1 MRPFSTVATGI
12 TMSMNKDT
20 ALTVDLAKTFL
31 ADESSVDLRVF
42 ATVDAAAAEL
52 LAASPCGR
60 LDLRGLH
67 ALNGGPE
74 ATRLAEK
81 LAEQFSDQYLDFPH
95 LVDLS
100 PDAAVVFAKH
110 RYPIS
115 LGLTQISESLAGA
128 LIKTKKSKHQ
138 DSALILPNLTS
149 IDDATASILA
159 KHKAPLRLDG
169 LRDLTAGAAKA
180 LAKHTPYLLSL
191 NGINALSD
199 DCMKFLATHA
209 GPLSLNGI
217 PSLSEQNAK
226 ALADCPGLVIVL
238 NGVRGLSAK
247 VAKTLSV
254 FKGTVGEGDMPYGG
268 KTYTLPAGYA
278 ASSCL
283 CLDGIEFL
291 EPEVVTALAKLKGV
305 LSLKGVVAHI
315 KSLSNSADDIA
326 LAKLLAGKTWTAD
339 ELVFSSL
346 EHIDLEAAGEIASF
360 KGRLTATAL
369 KDVDPAN
376 LKPLRL
382 RPTLMTTVKNHR
394 SVDGQ

>member
-1 MRPFSTVATGI
+1 MLPFSTVATGI
-12 TMSMNKDT
+12 TMSMNQDT

-42 ATVDAAAAEL
+42 ATVDAGAAEL

-81 LAEQFSDQYLDFPH
+81 IAQQLTDQYLSFPH

-100 PDAAVVFAKH
+100 PDAAAVFAKH

-115 LGLTQISESLAGA
+115 LGLTQISESLAEA
-128 LIKTKKSKHQ
+128 LIKTKKSKYQ
-138 DSALILPNLTS
+138 DSALILPNLTTINDS
-149 IDDATASILA
+149 VASILA
-159 KHKAPLRLDG
+159 KHKAPLHLDG

-191 NGINALSD
+191 NGITSLSD
-199 DCMKFLATHA
+199 ECITFLASHP
-209 GPLSLNGI
+209 GPLSLNGL
-217 PSLSEQNAK
+217 PSLSEQHAK
-226 ALADCPGLVIVL
+226 ALATCPGLVIVL
-238 NGVRGLSAK
+238 NGVCGLSTKSAK
-247 VAKTLSV
+247 SLST
-254 FKGTVGEGDMPYGG
+254 FKGSVGEGDTPYGG
-268 KTYTLPAGYA
+268 KTYGLSAGSS
-278 ASSCL
+278 ASPCL
-283 CLDGIEFL
+283 CLDGIDFL
-291 EPEVVTALAKLKGV
+291 EPEAITALAKFKGV
-305 LSLKGVVAHI
+305 LSLKGLVARV
-315 KSLSNSADDIA
+315 KSLSHSADDIT

-346 EHIDLEAAGEIASF
+346 EYIDLEAAGEIASF